1 MSVCTESTPEIIP
14 CDLPDVSQIH
24 FKTDI
29 FEAMPLNKVE
39 DYVLPAPVLI
49 HGLLH
54 RGHKMLVYGPAKAG
68 KSYLVA
74 DLAVAI
80 TSGGEWLDHKCEQGN
95 VIICDIENGASET
108 HKRIEQ
114 ICEQRSI
121 SKDCMNHITVTNMK
135 GYAETTDFVDKMI
148 ENIDPGCYSAIIIDS
163 VYNFL
168 NGRESQ
174 SEDVDHFLKEMDR
187 LAVALK
193 ASIILC
199 HHVKKS
205 TEGYTSP
212 IDMISGSSI
221 FGRYAQTLVGITKV
235 YEKND
240 CKNERI
246 KIVSRHF
253 PPHPLLKVIFKD
265 GIFSIDSSKDQN
277 TNTKDDLF
285 RKSKTTKEQKS
296 EKLISA
302 YESVKSS
309 DGTARISDLAES
321 IGVVYNTAKKYI
333 NSTTGFKKVRDGY
346 VTYSP
351 TNKTI

>member
-1 MSVCTESTPEIIP
+1 MSICTESAPVINP
-14 CDLPDVSQIH
+14 CNLPDVSQLH
-24 FKTDI
+24 FKTDL
-29 FEAMPLNKVE
+29 FDAMPLNKVE

-95 VIICDIENGASET
+95 VFICDIENGAAET
-108 HKRIEQ
+108 YKRIEQ
-114 ICEQRSI
+114 ICQNRSI
-121 SKDCMNHITVTNMK
+121 SKDCMNHITVTNMN
-135 GYAETTDFVDKMI
+135 GYTETTSFVNAMI
-148 ENIDPGCYSAIIIDS
+148 ENAQPDLYSAIIIDS

-174 SEDVDHFLKEMDR
+174 SEDVDHFMKEMDR
-187 LAVALK
+187 LVTTLK

-199 HHVKKS
+199 HHVKKA
-205 TEGYTSP
+205 TEGYTSS

-240 CKNERI
+240 CKNEHI

-253 PPHPLLKVIFKD
+253 PPHPPLKVIFKD
-265 GIFSIDSSKDQN
+265 GIFNIDSSKDQN
-277 TNTKDDLF
+277 INTKDDLF
-285 RKSKTTKEQKS
+285 RKSKTAKEQKS

-302 YESVKSS
+302 YESVKSA
-309 DGTARISDLAES
+309 DGTAKISDLRKEM
-321 IGVVYNTAKKYI
+321 GVALNTAKKYI
-333 NSTTGFKKVRDGY
+333 NSTTGFKKVKDGF

-351 TNKTI
+351 SN

>member
-1 MSVCTESTPEIIP
+1 MSICTESTPVINP
-14 CDLPDVSQIH
+14 CNIPDVSQLH
-24 FKTDI
+24 FKTDL
-29 FEAMPLNKVE
+29 FDAMPLNKVE

-95 VIICDIENGASET
+95 VFICDIENGAAET
-108 HKRIEQ
+108 RKRIEQ

-135 GYAETTDFVDKMI
+135 GYAETTAFVDMMI
-148 ENIDPGCYSAIIIDS
+148 ENIEPGCYSAIIIDS

-174 SEDVDHFLKEMDR
+174 PEDVDLFMKEMDR
-187 LAVALK
+187 LAAALRS
-193 ASIILC
+193 SIILC
-199 HHVKKS
+199 HHVKKA
-205 TEGYTSP
+205 TEGYTSS

-221 FGRYAQTLVGITKV
+221 FGRYAQTLVGITRV

-240 CKNERI
+240 CKKEHI

-253 PPHPLLKVIFKD
+253 PPHPPLNVIFKD

-277 TNTKDDLF
+277 LNTKDELF
-285 RKSKTTKEQKS
+285 RKSKNAKEQKA

-302 YESVKSS
+302 YESVKSA
-309 DGTARISDLAES
+309 DGTAKISDLRKEM
-321 IGVVYNTAKKYI
+321 GVALNTAKKYI
-333 NSTTGFKKVRDGY
+333 DSTAGFKKVKDGF

-351 TNKTI
+351 SN

>member
-1 MSVCTESTPEIIP
+1 MMNLVTESAPVINP
-14 CDLPDVSQIH
+14 CKLPDVSQLH
-24 FKTDI
+24 FKTDL
-29 FEAMPLNKVE
+29 FDAMPLNKVE

-49 HGLLH
+49 NGLLH

-68 KSYLVA
+68 KSYLTA
-74 DLAVAI
+74 DLAIAI
-80 TSGGEWLDHKCEQGN
+80 ACGGEWLEHKCECGN
-95 VIICDIENGASET
+95 VFICDIENGAAET
-108 HKRIEQ
+108 RKRIEQ

-135 GYAETTDFVDKMI
+135 SYAETTAFVDMMI
-148 ENIDPGCYSAIIIDS
+148 SNIEPGCYSAIIIDS

-174 SEDVDHFLKEMDR
+174 PEDVDLFMKEMDR
-187 LAVALK
+187 LAAALRS
-193 ASIILC
+193 SIILC
-199 HHVKKS
+199 HHVKKA
-205 TEGYTSP
+205 TEGYTSS

-221 FGRYAQTLVGITKV
+221 FGRYAQTLVGITRV

-240 CKNERI
+240 CKKEHI

-253 PPHPLLKVIFKD
+253 PPHPPLNVIFKD

-277 TNTKDDLF
+277 LNTKDELF
-285 RKSKTTKEQKS
+285 RKSKNAKEQKA

-309 DGTARISDLAES
+309 DGTAKISDLRKEM
-321 IGVVYNTAKKYI
+321 GVALNTAKKYI
-333 NSTTGFKKVRDGY
+333 DSTAGFKKVKDGF

-351 TNKTI
+351 SN

>member
-1 MSVCTESTPEIIP
+1 MSVCTESTLEIIP

-54 RGHKMLVYGPAKAG
+54 RGHKMIIYGPAKAG

-74 DLAVAI
+74 NLAVAI
-80 TSGGEWLDHKCEQGN
+80 ASGGEWIDHKCEQGN
-95 VIICDIENGASET
+95 VFICDIENGAAET
-108 HKRIEQ
+108 YKRIEQ
-114 ICEQRSI
+114 ICKQCSI

-135 GYAETTDFVDKMI
+135 GYAETTAFIDKMI
-148 ENIDPGCYSAIIIDS
+148 ANIDPGCYSAIIIDS

-174 SEDVDHFLKEMDR
+174 SEDVDHFMKEMDR
-187 LAVALK
+187 LAAALK

-199 HHVKKS
+199 HHVKKA
-205 TEGYTSP
+205 TEGYTSS

-221 FGRYAQTLVGITKV
+221 FGRYSQTLIGITRV
-235 YEKND
+235 YEHGD
-240 CKNERI
+240 CKKEYI

-253 PPHPLLKVIFKD
+253 PPHPPLKVIFKD

-285 RKSKTTKEQKS
+285 RKSKTAKEQKS

-302 YESVKSS
+302 YESVKSA
-309 DGTARISDLAES
+309 DGTARISDLGKAM
-321 IGVVYNTAKKYI
+321 GVVYNTAKKYI
-333 NSTTGFKKVRDGY
+333 DSTAGFKKVKDGY
-346 VTYSP
+346 VTYSS
-351 TNKTI
+351 TNKTM

>member
-1 MSVCTESTPEIIP
+1 MNLVTESAPVINP
-14 CDLPDVSQIH
+14 CKLPDVSQLH
-24 FKTDI
+24 FKTDL
-29 FEAMPLNKVE
+29 FDAMPLNKVE

-95 VIICDIENGASET
+95 VFICDIENGASET

-121 SKDCMNHITVTNMK
+121 SKDCMNHITVTNKK

-187 LAVALK
+187 LAAALK

-221 FGRYAQTLVGITKV
+221 FGRYSQTLIGITSV
-235 YEKND
+235 YEHGDSK
-240 CKNERI
+240 KEYI

-253 PPHPLLKVIFKD
+253 PPHPPLKVIFKD
-265 GIFSIDSSKDQN
+265 GIFNVDSSKDQN
-277 TNTKDDLF
+277 INTKDDLF
-285 RKSKTTKEQKS
+285 RKSKTAKEQKS
-296 EKLISA
+296 EKLIEA
-302 YESVKSS
+302 YKNIKSD
-309 DGTARISDLAES
+309 DGTAKISDLAQVLGITVNTVKNRIES
-321 IGVVYNTAKKYI
+321 TP
-333 NSTTGFKKVRDGY
+333 GFKKIKDGY

-351 TNKTI
+351 FN